1 MTTEAGTVA
10 LTAAQQKFILHWSEV
25 GTRWGINRTVAKV
38 HALLYISPQPLSAD
52 DLTSMLEVSRSNVS
66 NSVKELLGW
75 GLIRVIHKL
84 GSRQDLFEAVQNTWE
99 LCLRVIDERK
109 RREIDPAVEVL
120 RACLDEAQKDGKGDS
135 ATRTRLQD
143 LLQFCE
149 MMDGWYKQIRGMP
162 KKSMVRL
169 IRLGSGL
176 GLRIRCLTRRR
187 RHQEDGGDDEC
198 QAGDRERDPAG
209 GSRNARVRVL
219 SHECR
224 PFGCRDRCLDDRP
237 DGLEARSLGN
247 SRGRVN
253 REGSLGS
260 TYETAA
266 ARDPRRQ
273 A

>member
-10 LTAAQQKFILHWSEV
+10 LTAAQQKFILHWSED
-25 GTRWGINRTVAKV
+25 GSRWGINRTVAKV

-120 RACLDEAQKDGKGDS
+120 RACLEEAQKDGKGDS

-176 GLRIRCLTRRR
+176 GRFL
-187 RHQEDGGDDEC
+187 
-198 QAGDRERDPAG
+198 
-209 GSRNARVRVL
+209 
-219 SHECR
+219 
-224 PFGCRDRCLDDRP
+224 
-237 DGLEARSLGN
+237 
-247 SRGRVN
+247 
-253 REGSLGS
+253 
-260 TYETAA
+260 
-266 ARDPRRQ
+266 
-273 A
+273 